1 MRVGEVYIFS
11 VTLRLAR
18 VNKAWDKN
26 VLLSVVWWQYTLTA
40 AFIGFY
46 FVRLEKFRGLGVVS
60 CGESQENS
68 LIYNVHL
75 TLYIY
80 TVVYLQILLTEIAIF
95 TYFTIFLI
103 DRGKRSLGLDL
114 SSAFGIS
121 SVCLAIR
128 TIRPSP
134 IVVKFDINEH
144 STKAEQLM

>member
-26 VLLSVVWWQYTLTA
+26 VLLSVVWWQYTLRA

-60 CGESQENS
+60 CGESLEK
-68 LIYNVHL
+68 LVDIYCTSYIINIQL
-75 TLYIY
+75 TNFNLFS
-80 TVVYLQILLTEIAIF
+80 TGTAIL

-103 DRGKRSLGLDL
+103 DRAKRNLSFDL

-121 SVCLAIR
+121 SVCLTIT
-128 TIRPSP
+128 TIRL
-134 IVVKFDINEH
+134 VVKFEINVL
-144 STKAEQLM
+144 STKVERLM